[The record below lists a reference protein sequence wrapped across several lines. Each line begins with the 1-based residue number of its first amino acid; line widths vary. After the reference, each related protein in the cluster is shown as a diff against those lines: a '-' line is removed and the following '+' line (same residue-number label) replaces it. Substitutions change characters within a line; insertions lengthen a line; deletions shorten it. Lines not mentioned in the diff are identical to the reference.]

1 MDGMRPSIQSGQRT
15 QEAVPVDEAALMAAI
30 AECRMDAFESF
41 YRLYHPKLA
50 RFIGGVLRNSGAVE
64 EVLDDT
70 MMVVWRRAADFQPGS
85 RVSSWVFAIA
95 YRQALRS
102 LPRHAETLEFHEQVD
117 MEGGSNPEVQQ
128 QHGQLR
134 NGLDLALLRLTP
146 EQRAALELTYYWGHS
161 CAEVAQILQCPVDTV
176 KTRMFYGRRRL
187 RQLLGPE
194 WKEAI

>member
-1 MDGMRPSIQSGQRT
+1 VRETAPI
-15 QEAVPVDEAALMAAI
+15 DEAALMAAI
-30 AECRMDAFESF
+30 ADRRMDAFEDF
-41 YRLYHPKLA
+41 YRLYHPRLA
-50 RFIGGVLRNSGAVE
+50 RFIGGVLRRAEAVE

-70 MMVVWRRAADFQPGS
+70 MMVVWRRAGDFHPGA

-102 LPRHAETLEFHEQVD
+102 LPRHAEALEFHEQVE
-117 MEGGSNPEVQQ
+117 MEGGSNPEAQQ
-128 QHGQLR
+128 EQGQLR
-134 NGLDLALLRLTP
+134 SSLDLALLRLSP

-187 RQLLGPE
+187 RELLGPE
-194 WKEAI
+194 WKEAV

>member
-1 MDGMRPSIQSGQRT
+1 
-15 QEAVPVDEAALMAAI
+15 
-30 AECRMDAFESF
+30 
-41 YRLYHPKLA
+41 
-50 RFIGGVLRNSGAVE
+50 VLRNAGAVE

-70 MMVVWRRAADFQPGS
+70 MMVVWRRAGDFQPGS

-102 LPRHAETLEFHEQVD
+102 LPRRPDAVEYHEQLEVG
-117 MEGGSNPEVQQ
+117 GGSNPEVQQ
-128 QHGQLR
+128 QQGQLR
-134 NGLDLALLRLTP
+134 SGLDHALLRLSP

-161 CAEVAQILQCPVDTV
+161 CAEVAEILQCPVDTV

-187 RQLLGPE
+187 REMLGPE

>member
-1 MDGMRPSIQSGQRT
+1 MDAMRPASQTLPRACAT
-15 QEAVPVDEAALMAAI
+15 VPIDEAALMAQVAL
-30 AECRMDAFESF
+30 RRVDAFEAF
-41 YRLYHPKLA
+41 YRLYHPRLS
-50 RFIGGVLRNSGAVE
+50 RFIGGVLRNAGAVE

-70 MMVVWRRAADFQPGS
+70 MMVVWRRAGDFQPGS

-102 LPRHAETLEFHEQVD
+102 LPRRPDAVEYHEQVEV
-117 MEGGSNPEVQQ
+117 EGGSNPEVQQ
-128 QHGQLR
+128 QQGQLR
-134 NGLDLALLRLTP
+134 SGLDHALLRLSP

-161 CAEVAQILQCPVDTV
+161 CAEVAEILQCPVDTV

-187 RQLLGPE
+187 REMLGPE

>member
-1 MDGMRPSIQSGQRT
+1 MDGMKPGSQSATRT
-15 QEAVPVDEAALMAAI
+15 QETAAVDEPALMAAI
-30 AECRMDAFESF
+30 AQCRMDAFEAF
-41 YRLYHPKLA
+41 YRLYHPRLS
-50 RFIGGVLRNSGAVE
+50 RFIGGVLRNAGAVE

-70 MMVVWRRAADFQPGS
+70 MMVVWRRAGDFQPGS

-102 LPRHAETLEFHEQVD
+102 LPRRPDAVEYHEQVEV
-117 MEGGSNPEVQQ
+117 EGGSNPEVQQ
-128 QHGQLR
+128 QQGQLR
-134 NGLDLALLRLTP
+134 SGLDHALLRLSP

-161 CAEVAQILQCPVDTV
+161 CAEVAEILQCPVDTV

-187 RQLLGPE
+187 REMLGPE